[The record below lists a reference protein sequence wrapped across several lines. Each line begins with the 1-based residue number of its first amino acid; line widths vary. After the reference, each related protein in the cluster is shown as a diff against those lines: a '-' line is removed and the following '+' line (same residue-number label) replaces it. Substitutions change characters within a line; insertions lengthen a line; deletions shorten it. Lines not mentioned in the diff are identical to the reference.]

1 MQAFESEVEEMLAR
15 QAASTAAAHQMF
27 SHPVYNHPSRAGW
40 LPASA
45 LMPPPAPV
53 NQRTPQLP
61 PPAFQQP
68 TPAQQSPP
76 AVTPSLSVVMVH
88 GDLPT
93 PHQIEQAEHPQLQ
106 PSTMQPVSASQPNTV
121 PEESSTVQP
130 AAAQPPADPIAAPMT
145 GVQADPPAVQPTADP
160 TAAPTPALQPEA
172 APAAQPA
179 AVQPTADLPL

>member
-15 QAASTAAAHQMF
+15 QAASTAAAHQLF
-27 SHPVYNHPSRAGW
+27 SHPVYNHPSRNGW
-40 LPASA
+40 QPASA
-45 LMPPPAPV
+45 LM
-53 NQRTPQLP
+53 P

-93 PHQIEQAEHPQLQ
+93 PHQIEQAERPQLQ

-160 TAAPTPALQPEA
+160 TAAPTPALQLT
-172 APAAQPA
+172 Q
-179 AVQPTADLPL
+179 TPL